1 MKELKKYIT
10 ETIGAEIDIKVLPQ
24 KKHGMLP
31 MFLSEIYQL
40 SEVRMFNHIFI
51 LAERRNSDELSILQT
66 EKHFKIINET
76 LNFKVVLL
84 AKNLPSFN
92 RKRLIG
98 KGINFIVPGKQLF
111 LPTILID
118 LNETITQ
125 NRKMGKKETLLPS
138 AQVIILYRILQKNK
152 SQNIGELSFKQLAG
166 ILHYTPMV
174 ITNAVNNLKYH
185 EICTTVGEKEKYI
198 RFNLE
203 IPEMWNDLEKRNLLV
218 NPVLKK
224 IFTDEKPGGV
234 KMVRS
239 NFSALPD
246 YSDMNPGNQEFYALD
261 KTVFYSLKK
270 NNALVN
276 ANEYEGRYCLEVW
289 KYNPETLAGELPKDA
304 PVVDPVSLYLSLKDS
319 HDERIEMALEQ
330 IMEKYLTAQ
339 TD

>member
-40 SEVRMFNHIFI
+40 SEVRMFNHIYI

-76 LNFKVVLL
+76 LNVKVVLL

-111 LPTILID
+111 LPAILID

-185 EICTTVGEKEKYI
+185 EICTTIGEKEKYI

-218 NPVLKK
+218 NPVFKK
-224 IFTDEKPGGV
+224 VFTDEKPSGV
-234 KMVRS
+234 KMVHS

-246 YSDMNPGNQEFYALD
+246 YSDMNPGRQEFYALD
-261 KTVFYSLKK
+261 KSAFYNLKK
-270 NNALVN
+270 NDKL
-276 ANEYEGRYCLEVW
+276 ANLNEHEGDFCLELW
-289 KYNPETLAGELPKDA
+289 KYDPVVIADQLRVGNA
-304 PVVDPVSLYLSLKDS
+304 VVDPISLYLSLKNS
-319 HDERIEMALEQ
+319 ADERIQDALER
-330 IMEKYLTAQ
+330 IIEKYIW
-339 TD
+339 